1 MIDQR
6 LANLRFHL
14 STMDLSQDQ
23 VDNFI
28 LSAKEEINE
37 IIQSLVE
44 EAVTKVV
51 DQAENKDASE
61 FLKQIKLDT
70 GTGDIQITTDSGMLD
85 FSRPELPMLPWLLK
99 NAKTSADGSQY
110 KVIPIGKKDQNQQKM
125 IKDVKRGLKA
135 VRENTS
141 MEDIASNIASSF
153 NSGASLISSGV
164 EPSLKTGEQEF
175 RTASS
180 KQNPG
185 TSWVRP
191 PKDMDLTSIVLEVNA
206 HLRSEIQI
214 VVDRVV
220 YKYTRE
226 AEDVVRNG

>member
-1 MIDQR
+1 
-6 LANLRFHL
+6 
-14 STMDLSQDQ
+14 MDLSENQ
-23 VDNFI
+23 VEDFVQQ
-28 LSAKEEINE
+28 AKNEIND
-37 IIQSLVE
+37 IVQNLVE
-44 EAVTKVV
+44 DAVNRVV
-51 DQAENKDASE
+51 EQAEGKDASE

-110 KVIPIGKKDQNQQKM
+110 KVIPIGKKDENNQKTV
-125 IKDVKRGLKA
+125 KDVKRGLKA
-135 VRENTS
+135 VRATTS
-141 MEDIASNIASSF
+141 MEDIAANIASSF
-153 NSGASLISSGV
+153 NSNASLISSGV
-164 EPSLKTGEQEF
+164 EPSLNTGAQEF

-191 PKDMDLTSIVLEVNA
+191 PKDMDLTGIVLEVNA